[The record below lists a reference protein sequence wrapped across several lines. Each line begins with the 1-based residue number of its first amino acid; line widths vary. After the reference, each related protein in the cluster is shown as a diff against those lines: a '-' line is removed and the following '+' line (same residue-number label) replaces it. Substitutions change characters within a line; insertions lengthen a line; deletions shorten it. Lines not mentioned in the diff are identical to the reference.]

1 MYSLCSN
8 VEKVVQ
14 MNIEKLS
21 SGRNIMQN
29 LKDCVCAVLDLRTF
43 KIGSVCDEHLQQQSE
58 YMLSLLLRVR
68 IHHFVRIRNRELQ
81 ELEQIRKLK
90 QNRKAKKVM
99 NK

>member
-1 MYSLCSN
+1 
-8 VEKVVQ
+8 
-14 MNIEKLS
+14 MNFEKLS

-68 IHHFVRIRNRELQ
+68 IRNRELQ
-81 ELEQIRKLK
+81 ELEQIRTLK